1 MNNLLQV
8 NGPETSAAQPQPR
21 IPCYVSDSIACAARA
36 PAYTC
41 SEQIMNNER
50 ILIVEDEKIIA
61 LDLQRRLERFGFAV
75 VGMAASGAEAIELAE
90 EREPDIILMDIRLEG
105 DMDGIEAS
113 KHIRARF
120 AIPVIFLTA
129 YTDERTLER
138 AKEVEP
144 FGYILKPFK
153 ERELYTTIDIALYKN
168 RIDKKLRKQ
177 ERLFSAMLHSIN
189 DGIIATDTDMTVSFM
204 NVVAEEIT
212 GIDEASA
219 KGRPLRSV
227 VTLLD
232 PRTNKEFLSGSL
244 PNVDSKPY
252 FFSDA
257 LIKNNRGRSV
267 LVDGSITRIH
277 EKENESEGFLLTLR
291 DITEMKRMS
300 ETINYQASHD
310 SLTGLSNRE
319 EFSFKLG
326 EILAALRT
334 SGEKHALVVIDIDR
348 FKAINDT
355 CGSMAGDELLK
366 QIAFDIQ
373 SNIARKDIS
382 ARIGGDEFAII
393 LKDCESEDAVNV
405 AKRLKDAVEARK
417 FTWQK
422 TIFPVTLSIG
432 VVPLSQESGNTHEVL
447 ASADDACHL
456 AKEEGGN
463 RVSVFHAKDTKFLK
477 RRGEMEWI
485 SKINRAAEENKFV
498 LYQQAI
504 APLKDSLDARPKA
517 EILVRLVNDDGSI
530 TRPGDFIPA
539 AERYNLM
546 PLIDRWV
553 IKNAMAAY
561 RVLSDR
567 GSSMKSSLISIN
579 LSGPSFL
586 DEALVDVIL
595 YEVKRNELQPS
606 SFCFEITET
615 AAIQNYA
622 AATRFIKRLKD
633 EGFTFA
639 LDDFGA
645 GFSSFSYLKNLP
657 IDYLKIDGSLVQTI
671 DESLVSYTMVE
682 SINSIGHV
690 MGIKTI
696 AEFVKSPEIKSKLA
710 DMGVDYAQGYH
721 IAEPEPLLP

>member
-1 MNNLLQV
+1 
-8 NGPETSAAQPQPR
+8 
-21 IPCYVSDSIACAARA
+21 
-36 PAYTC
+36 
-41 SEQIMNNER
+41 MNNER

-61 LDLQRRLERFGFAV
+61 LDLQRRLERFGFSV
-75 VGMAASGAEAIELAE
+75 VGLAASGSEAIELAE
-90 EREPDIILMDIRLEG
+90 KSEPDIILMDIRLEG

-189 DGIIATDTDMTVSFM
+189 DGIIATDTDMTISFM

-212 GIDEASA
+212 GVDEVSA

-244 PNVDSKPY
+244 PNVDSKPF

-326 EILAALRT
+326 EILASLRT
-334 SGEKHALVVIDIDR
+334 SGEKHALMVIDIDR

-366 QIAFDIQ
+366 QIASDIQ
-373 SNIARKDIS
+373 SNISRKDIS

-393 LKDCESEDAVNV
+393 LKDCDSEDAVNV
-405 AKRLKDAVEARK
+405 ARRLKDAVEARK
-417 FTWQK
+417 FSWQK
-422 TIFPVTLSIG
+422 TVFPVTLSIG
-432 VVPLSQESGNTHEVL
+432 VVPLSQESGSTHEVL

-504 APLKDSLDARPKA
+504 APLKDSLDTRPKA
-517 EILVRLVNDDGSI
+517 EVLVRLVNDDGSI

-546 PLIDRWV
+546 PIIDRWV
-553 IKNAMAAY
+553 IKNAMSAY
-561 RVLSDR
+561 RLLSER
-567 GSSMKSSLISIN
+567 GSAMKSSLISIN

-586 DEALVDVIL
+586 DEALVEVIL

-696 AEFVKSPEIKSKLA
+696 AEFVKSPEIKNKLA
-710 DMGVDYAQGYH
+710 EMGVDYAQGYH